1 MDDKP
6 VTIKDSVVVIEE
18 IESKLERMLTKRKE
32 EIEHD
37 LEERIRAEKAE
48 AEKKIEAIQREIDK
62 GRGILEDYR
71 TVVGEYE
78 SERNALQRQI
88 KEHFDKAVGFQT
100 EIERMAGLTLEELRL
115 VSDLTCKLDNLHQAA
130 EEKVNGFRK
139 DIEERFGIVA
149 QLPESPEEHE
159 LKIDLEQEL
168 AKLRKIKELLE
179 PEPAPAPAE
188 AAPAPAEAAPAPA
201 EPEPAPAAEPSEPE
215 PAPEPPAQ
223 ASEPA
228 VPLNVPEINQV
239 MEQTLEQVSREAGA
253 VEETAETVESAESAP
268 LPEEPAW
275 GEEKENFQNLF
286 ELLEKYRK
294 VEPRN
299 GNGDISY
306 FNKDDKVILDG
317 EHMIA
322 SIDESIEEAK
332 RLYAKLGQ
340 TESPKEQF
348 FIKQEIIN
356 YQEVLRKYILR
367 NVKLCEKEGAVLPQ
381 FTADILNLDLLKDI
395 LEKLS
400 MENWSNPTEFN
411 GFRAMVESLK
421 DAYYAKITPPAFY
434 LKSLIRE
441 LGV

>member
-62 GRGILEDYR
+62 GRGILADYR

-78 SERNALQRQI
+78 SERDALQRQI
-88 KEHFDKAVGFQT
+88 KEHFDTAVGFQT

-115 VSDLTCKLDNLHQAA
+115 VSDLTRKLDSLHEAA

-149 QLPESPEEHE
+149 KLPESPEEHE

-179 PEPAPAPAE
+179 TEPAAAPAE
-188 AAPAPAEAAPAPA
+188 AVPAPP
-201 EPEPAPAAEPSEPE
+201 EPEPAPAAAPREPE

-253 VEETAETVESAESAP
+253 VEEPAEAAEIVESAP

-356 YQEVLRKYILR
+356 YQEVLRKYVLR